1 MMEELIR
8 ILTDTTKVLN
18 DSLPLEKEKLKAVQE
33 DRISALEECMMKEQA
48 IALKMKGLEQ
58 KRETFMEEHGY
69 SGMTLK
75 EIIEKTEGDDRS
87 KMQALLDEIV
97 LAAQNFSS
105 YSDEAMK
112 LIQLKQHTLEKASLA
127 DGGRTY
133 GKDAQSIE
141 TDHLLSRLL

>member
-18 DSLPLEKEKLKAVQE
+18 DSLPLEQEKLKAVQE
-33 DRISALEECMMKEQA
+33 DRISVLEDCMMREQA

-58 KRETFMEEHGY
+58 RRERFLKEHGY
-69 SGMTLK
+69 SGMTLRA
-75 EIIEKTEGDDRS
+75 IIEKTEGGDRTE
-87 KMQALLDEIV
+87 MQRLLDELV

-105 YSDEAMK
+105 YNDEAMK
-112 LIQLKQHTLEKASLA
+112 LIRLKQHTINKASSA

-133 GKDAQSIE
+133 GKDTQTLESE
-141 TDHLLSRLL
+141 HLLSRLL